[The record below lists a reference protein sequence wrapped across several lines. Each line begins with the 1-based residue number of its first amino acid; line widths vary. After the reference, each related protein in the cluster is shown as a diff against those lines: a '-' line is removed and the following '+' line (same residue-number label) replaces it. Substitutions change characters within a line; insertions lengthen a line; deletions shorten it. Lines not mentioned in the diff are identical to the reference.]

1 MWKGVAGDVVTGKY
15 QMGLNAWLWT
25 IERNKVLDFV
35 RPNYLTST
43 ILCYLPK
50 PSELD
55 YGLAIRPF
63 THNVWKSIGIT
74 LSGGLAFFF
83 IPYFFIRGWEN
94 MSANSIIK
102 LSLWF
107 FFVLIN
113 AYYGGAMTM
122 FFANENVPPFRNLR
136 DVLQA
141 FPTWNLVF
149 TSGVESNFKG
159 PADQVN

>member
-1 MWKGVAGDVVTGKY
+1 
-15 QMGLNAWLWT
+15 
-25 IERNKVLDFV
+25 
-35 RPNYLTST
+35 
-43 ILCYLPK
+43 
-50 PSELD
+50 
-55 YGLAIRPF
+55 
-63 THNVWKSIGIT
+63 
-74 LSGGLAFFF
+74 
-83 IPYFFIRGWEN
+83 
-94 MSANSIIK
+94 MSANGIMK
-102 LSLWF
+102 LSIWF